1 MSAEPTREQWR
12 AAEPAV
18 LRAYAQAETERS
30 SMRAVAERIGM
41 GRTTLYNFLAGAN
54 PHPRVRRL
62 LALWYLRETG
72 GVQVD
77 ADACAAH
84 QAQYADPTALL
95 AETFWRANPA
105 QSGAYS
111 DKLNQAG
118 RDQLAVY
125 LKELGVSSDRNTKG
139 FDGK

>member
-30 SMRAVAERIGM
+30 SMRVVAERIGM
-41 GRTTLYNFLAGAN
+41 GRTTLYSFLAGTN

-72 GVQVD
+72 GEQVD
-77 ADACAAH
+77 ADACAALLSALPPAEH
-84 QAQYADPTALL
+84 EQAVLELQAFVRELRKRY
-95 AETFWRANPA
+95 
-105 QSGAYS
+105 GA
-111 DKLNQAG
+111 G
-118 RDQLAVY
+118 
-125 LKELGVSSDRNTKG
+125 
-139 FDGK
+139 